1 MPDPPTF
8 LFSTYE
14 PSGDAL
20 AAGVIKRLLER
31 RPDAKIYALAGSLA
45 EAAGAELLESTTQHA
60 SMLFDTFKH
69 VWSHRQRLKRLRAWL
84 KEHRITTLVP
94 TDSPAANWSI
104 CAQVRREQPHA
115 SIMHLAAPQLWAW
128 APWRIGKLRRL
139 TDHVMCLL
147 PFEPDWFTSRGVDAS
162 FVGHPLFESPDPQ
175 VEPADDGH
183 IKLALLPGSRTGEI
197 EKNWPT
203 MLAVFDALKRRH
215 ASLEARV
222 AAHDQRIASMIR
234 AASPDPM
241 PDGISLCVGQTRDAL
256 DWSDVVLA
264 KSGTVTLEV
273 ASRRRPMVV
282 MYNVSW
288 WGYQTM
294 GRWLLTTTTLCLP
307 NLISEWQSG
316 ERAVPELMPHFG
328 AAEPV
333 IDALEPL
340 LNDASARQRQCD
352 ALDRVV
358 SAFESR
364 DFSVVAADRLLGQ
377 SGRLTAM

>member
-1 MPDPPTF
+1 MPDSPTF
-8 LFSTYE
+8 LFSTFE

-31 RPDAKIYALAGSLA
+31 CPQAKVYALAGPLA
-45 EAAGAELLESTTQHA
+45 EAAGAELLESTTHHA

-69 VWSHRQRLKRLRAWL
+69 AWGHRQRLKHLRVWL
-84 KEHRITTLVP
+84 RDHRITTLVP

-104 CAQVRREQPHA
+104 CAEVRRAQPHA

-128 APWRIGKLRRL
+128 APWRITKLRRL

-147 PFEPDWFTSRGVDAS
+147 PFEPDWFASRGVDAS
-162 FVGHPLFESPDPQ
+162 FVGHPLFESPDPPVQ
-175 VEPADDGH
+175 AVDDGR
-183 IKLALLPGSRTGEI
+183 IKLALLPGSRSGEI

-203 MLAVFDALKRRH
+203 MLAVFDVLKRRH
-215 ASLEARV
+215 GSLEARV
-222 AAHDQRIASMIR
+222 AAHDDRIARMIR

-241 PDGISLCVGQTRDAL
+241 PQGISLRVGQTRQVL

-288 WGYQTM
+288 LGYQTV

-307 NLISEWQSG
+307 NLISEWQTG
-316 ERAVPELMPHFG
+316 DRAVPELMPHFG
-328 AAEPV
+328 ASEPV
-333 IDALEPL
+333 IEALEPL
-340 LNDASARQRQCD
+340 LVDTLARQEQCA

-358 SAFESR
+358 LAFGAH
-364 DFSVVAADRLLGQ
+364 DFSVSAADRLLGD
-377 SGRLTAM
+377 LTV